1 MLFDDEKMDNV
12 IGKDWVTFQ
21 LKELRRKI
29 ILYTWWC

>member
-21 LKELRRKI
+21 LKELRRKT
-29 ILYTWWC
+29 ILYTWWF